1 MHKRLDPGPPLV
13 PEDEFCA
20 CQPPGPAQ
28 YLWAIGASFL
38 VALGG
43 AIGWLTITVA
53 TQRMWT
59 VTLVLI
65 GLCAGWA
72 VNKAAGRLRS
82 VGLGVIAVVAAV
94 IGGLGGYALL
104 WLPFIDSRAIDR
116 QLDWEHLLI
125 LALAGFIAYRMSGPK
140 SNVHSIL

>member
-1 MHKRLDPGPPLV
+1 MHKRLDPGPALV

-20 CQPPGPAQ
+20 CQPPGPAE

-43 AIGWLTITVA
+43 AIGWLTITIA

-59 VTLVLI
+59 LSLVLL
-65 GLCAGWA
+65 GFCAGWA

-82 VGLGVIAVVAAV
+82 VALGVIAVIATALA
-94 IGGLGGYALL
+94 GLGGYALL
-104 WLPFIDSRAIDR
+104 WLPFIDATAIDK
-116 QLDWEHLLI
+116 QLNWEHLLI
-125 LALAGFIAYRMSGPK
+125 LALTGFVAYRMSGPK
-140 SNVHSIL
+140 SNIHSIL